1 MSEGKKERESCYRP
15 ESDEWVKGFYGAYDH
30 YSRILRTWLV
40 AYGIGGP
47 VLLLNSEVLLRKI
60 AESGLAKIVGGLF
73 LTGVAMQIGIAAI
86 NKATMWACYY
96 GELYPEFQVKR
107 RYKFAEWFSE
117 QFWADLA
124 IDIMSIILFTA
135 ATYFVFVAITGAS

>member
-1 MSEGKKERESCYRP
+1 MQENNKERKSCSRP
-15 ESDEWVKGFYGAYDH
+15 ESVDWVKGFYGAYDN

-47 VLLLNSEVLLRKI
+47 VLILNSETLLGMI

-73 LTGVAMQIGIAAI
+73 LTGVALQIGIAAI
-86 NKATMWACYY
+86 NKVTMWACYY
-96 GELYPEFQVKR
+96 GELYPDFQIKR
-107 RYKFAEWFSE
+107 RYKFCEWFSE

-124 IDIMSIILFTA
+124 IDMATIILFTA
-135 ATYFVFVAITGAS
+135 ATYIVFVAIADVS